1 MFRYGTR
8 GGIMCIAL
16 AVLAFIPLVVA
27 VVMVPGFADSVPM
40 KIASDGE
47 VLRMGSRYELL
58 VLPVLCALLSLATAG
73 SASRQARAHEDE
85 SDAMARMTY
94 ERFLRNGIITA
105 VILNAANAYLF
116 YMVATGRG
124 LGL

>member
-1 MFRYGTR
+1 
-8 GGIMCIAL
+8 MCIVL

-27 VVMVPGFADSVPM
+27 VAVIPGLAESVPM

-73 SASRQARAHEDE
+73 SASRQAGAHAAE
-85 SDAMARMTY
+85 SASMARMTY

-116 YMVATGRG
+116 YMVTTGQGIG
-124 LGL
+124 L

>member
-8 GGIMCIAL
+8 GGVMCIVL

-27 VVMVPGFADSVPM
+27 VAVIPGLAESVPM

-73 SASRQARAHEDE
+73 SASRQAGAHAAE
-85 SDAMARMTY
+85 SVSMARMTY

-116 YMVATGRG
+116 YMVTTGQGIG
-124 LGL
+124 L